1 VGLVLGGLPLVWRTL
16 QGLRRGVFAADI
28 VAALA
33 IVTAFLLGQP
43 VAGLVIVLMQTGG
56 EALEQYAADR
66 ASRAVEEL
74 EAAAPRTAHRM
85 TAGEPEEIEVDQIRV
100 GDRLWIRPGE
110 MVPCDGTVVSGRSH
124 ADTARL
130 TGEPIPISIGPGSRI
145 RSGTLNLESPFALE
159 ATAVASESLYA
170 RIVELVRSA
179 EASKAPLQRLADRY
193 AVWFTPITLALCLAA
208 YLASHDPLRVL
219 AVLVVA
225 TPCPLILATPIA
237 IIGGINQAAR
247 RQIIVRHGGALE
259 QLGSVDTVVFDKT
272 GTITFGRPAVAS
284 VTARPPFDEATVLQ
298 SAGAVEQGSGH
309 LLGRSVREAAL
320 ARYGALP
327 AATEVTE
334 AAGRGVRGI
343 VQGQPVVVG
352 SLGLLHEW
360 APDAAAVATTST
372 TEAGLRTYVAIG
384 GVLAGII
391 TYADQLRP
399 KIPAAIQQLRRL
411 GIGRLLLLSG
421 DHGSTV
427 AAIAG
432 QAGIEE
438 AAGDLLPQDKLTIV
452 DRLAG
457 EGRRVLMIG
466 DGVNDAPALRRAAV
480 GMALANGGGGI
491 AVEAADI
498 VLLVDDVTRVPEAI
512 GMARRTLRIARQSIG
527 VGLGLSSVAMIVA
540 AAGFIPPTAGAVL
553 QEVIDVA
560 VILNAL
566 RAARPATKN
575 T

>member
-1 VGLVLGGLPLVWRTL
+1 
-16 QGLRRGVFAADI
+16 VFAADI

-43 VAGLVIVLMQTGG
+43 IAGLVIVLMQTGG

-110 MVPCDGTVVSGRSH
+110 MVPCDGTVVSGHSH

-130 TGEPIPISIGPGSRI
+130 TGEPIPISVGPGSRI

-208 YLASHDPLRVL
+208 YLVSHDPLRVL

-247 RQIIVRHGGALE
+247 HQIIVRHGGALE

-272 GTITFGRPAVAS
+272 GTLTFGRPAVTA

-327 AATEVTE
+327 TATEVTE

-343 VQGQPVVVG
+343 VQGTPVVVG
-352 SLGLLHEW
+352 SLGLLREW
-360 APDAAAVATTST
+360 APVAEAAVETSPT

-399 KIPAAIQQLRRL
+399 KTPAAVQQLRRL

-421 DHGSTV
+421 DHESTV

-432 QAGIEE
+432 QTGIEE

-466 DGVNDAPALRRAAV
+466 DGVNDAPALRRATV
-480 GMALANGGGGI
+480 GIALANGGGGI

-512 GMARRTLRIARQSIG
+512 GIARRTLRIARQSIG

-575 T
+575 TGPKPHA